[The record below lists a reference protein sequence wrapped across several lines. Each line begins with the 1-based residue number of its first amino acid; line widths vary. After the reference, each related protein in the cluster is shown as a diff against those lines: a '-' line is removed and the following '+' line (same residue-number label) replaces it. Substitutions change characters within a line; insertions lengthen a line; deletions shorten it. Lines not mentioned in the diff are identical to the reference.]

1 MKKNQESEFFIDKAI
16 VKYQALSIKEKTI
29 INLTVIVALVLFTI
43 GLIYNSGGA
52 FGEFLYHIT
61 H

>member
-1 MKKNQESEFFIDKAI
+1 MKTRESEFFIDKAI
-16 VKYQALSIKEKTI
+16 VKYKSLSIKEKTI

-43 GLIYNSGGA
+43 GSLYNGGEA
-52 FGEFLYHIT
+52 IGEFLYQIT